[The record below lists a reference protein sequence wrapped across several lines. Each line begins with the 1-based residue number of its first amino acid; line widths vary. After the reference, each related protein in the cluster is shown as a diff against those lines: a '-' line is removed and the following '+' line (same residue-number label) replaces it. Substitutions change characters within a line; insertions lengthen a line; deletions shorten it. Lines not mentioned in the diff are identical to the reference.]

1 LRPRAGAEA
10 PADRCR
16 VLEAATEM
24 GRGRGFG
31 GKNSTRR
38 NGEQDASPGMA
49 AIENSATAD
58 FVVVDDIPGPASL
71 GTTALSP
78 ALRADRLVV
87 GSRAY
92 TSLQMSSP
100 PLLTGMLTPH
110 ILCQFIP
117 SEEHHERDAELA
129 KARMALQKVVSP
141 CAPARREE
149 TERTRVMR
157 SPASERE
164 RRQAR

>member
-1 LRPRAGAEA
+1 
-10 PADRCR
+10 
-16 VLEAATEM
+16 M

-78 ALRADRLVV
+78 ALHADKLVV

-92 TSLQMSSP
+92 TTLQMSSP
-100 PLLTGMLTPH
+100 PSDRHAYATHSLPIHSLRG
-110 ILCQFIP
+110 
-117 SEEHHERDAELA
+117 
-129 KARMALQKVVSP
+129 
-141 CAPARREE
+141 
-149 TERTRVMR
+149 
-157 SPASERE
+157 AS
-164 RRQAR
+164 

>member
-16 VLEAATEM
+16 ALEAATEM

-31 GKNSTRR
+31 GKNSTRG
-38 NGEQDASPGMA
+38 NAEQDASPGMA

-78 ALRADRLVV
+78 ALRADRLAV

-92 TSLQMSSP
+92 TTFQMSSP
-100 PLLTGMLTPH
+100 PLLAGMLTPH
-110 ILCQFIP
+110 ILCQFIL
-117 SEEHHERDAELA
+117 SEEHHEKNAELA
-129 KARMALQKVVSP
+129 KAKMALQKVVSS
-141 CAPARREE
+141 CAPVRREE
-149 TERTRVMR
+149 TER
-157 SPASERE
+157 ERE
-164 RRQAR
+164 